1 MLNGPIALRHTDLYT
16 QHSHLNA
23 KHTHLHTQCMCIEI
37 RCVLCVFVNVTLPN
51 SISGSPIYFS
61 VENLNT
67 AHMSACVLKF
77 AVFVN
82 VTGRIPELDH
92 RFISQ

>member
-1 MLNGPIALRHTDLYT
+1 MKVVALCPELTPTIVAR
-16 QHSHLNA
+16 S
-23 KHTHLHTQCMCIEI
+23 
-37 RCVLCVFVNVTLPN
+37 LPN

-67 AHMSACVLKF
+67 AHTSACVLKF

-82 VTGRIPELDH
+82 VTGRIPQLDH
-92 RFISQ
+92 RSISQYKTSIPPCVCTVL